1 MTPENP
7 QIKIEID
14 EATARGIYTN
24 LAFISHSETEIVLD
38 FTFLQPQNAKAKV
51 LARIITSPLHAKRL
65 LAALQDN
72 IAKYEERFGEVPAD
86 APAPAPKKVDF
97 YQ

>member
-1 MTPENP
+1 MTPETP

-14 EATARGIYTN
+14 ETTARGIYTN

-38 FTFLQPQNAKAKV
+38 FSFLQPQSAKAKI
-51 LARIITSPLHAKRL
+51 LTRLITSPLHAKRL

-72 IAKYEERFGEVPAD
+72 IAKYEERFGAVSAD
-86 APAPAPKKVDF
+86 APAPTPKPVDF

>member
-1 MTPENP
+1 MNP
-7 QIKIEID
+7 QNPEIKIEID

-38 FTFLQPQNAKAKV
+38 FTFLQPQTAKAKV
-51 LARIITSPLHAKRL
+51 LARLITSPLHAKRL
-65 LAALQDN
+65 LAALQDG
-72 IAKYEERFGEVPAD
+72 IAKYEERFGALPGD
-86 APAPAPKKVDF
+86 APAPTPKPVDF